1 MKKLMLLAAGVLLL
15 AFSIAACTPAQQ
27 ADVAALA
34 ADAQAKVTKGCN
46 VMQPVLLDLTASIPG
61 DPNLKTLADD
71 NGKFCAAIA
80 TLDPTN
86 VRDLIDTLIPQ
97 AIGLVALLPID
108 PLTQDAIRA
117 ALGAAQLALS
127 TWLQAY
133 GLPLATSSAGVPNG
147 VSAPIAASVAVVVQ

>member
-1 MKKLMLLAAGVLLL
+1 MKKLMLLAAGIVLLGCSV
-15 AFSIAACTPAQQ
+15 AGCTPAQQ

-34 ADAQAKVTKGCN
+34 ADAQAKVAKGCN
-46 VMQPVLLDLTASIPG
+46 VMQPVLLDLTASVPG

-71 NGKFCAAIA
+71 NGKFCEAVA

-108 PLTQDAIRA
+108 PVTQGVIRA

-133 GLPLATSSAGVPNG
+133 GPLLATSGASVPDG
-147 VSAPIAASVAVVVQ
+147 ASAPVAASVAAAAQ